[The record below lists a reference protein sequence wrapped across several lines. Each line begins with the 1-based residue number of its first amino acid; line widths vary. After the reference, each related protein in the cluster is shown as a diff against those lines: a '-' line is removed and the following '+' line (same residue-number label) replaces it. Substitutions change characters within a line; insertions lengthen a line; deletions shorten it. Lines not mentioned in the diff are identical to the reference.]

1 MKRTAIKKVF
11 KFTLMIAIAKHGIF
25 SLGKAKELSHVGNTV
40 KPDKISRTTHLR
52 RLCRII

>member
-25 SLGKAKELSHVGNTV
+25 SLGKAK
-40 KPDKISRTTHLR
+40 DKHLEIHGYR
-52 RLCRII
+52 FSSKSLVTLVIQ